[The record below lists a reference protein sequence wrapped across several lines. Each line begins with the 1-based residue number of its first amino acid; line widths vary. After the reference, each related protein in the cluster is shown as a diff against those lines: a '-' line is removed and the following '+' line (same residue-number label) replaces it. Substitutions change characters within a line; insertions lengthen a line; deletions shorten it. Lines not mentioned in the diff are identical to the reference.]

1 MNYKNNRNMS
11 QSKGVFAGLK
21 VIDCASYVAGPAAAT
36 ILSDFGADVIK
47 VEPPGIGDPYRY
59 LYHVEGNPKSTSNYY
74 WQVTNR
80 NKRSMAVDLKTQAG
94 VEIMSKLIKEADV
107 FIINFPPHVRKVLG
121 LMYEDVSRLNDK
133 IIYADLTGYGE
144 KGPEADKPGFDETA
158 YWARSG
164 FIDFARMAGAPP
176 TFSIGGSGDHP
187 AASALYGGIV
197 TALYRR
203 EKTGKGSHVTT
214 SLIGSAA
221 WAVGAWLQA
230 ALDGAKPARPQDRT
244 NPVNPLIN
252 TYRTADDRWLLLC
265 FVAEEKEWPGLAKVL
280 NHPDLLVDTRF
291 ATGKARRENSKALTN
306 ILDGIF
312 ASKPL
317 SFWREALDK
326 VRLTFSVVQTLD
338 ELATD
343 QQLIINGNI
352 REIQNG
358 TATKSYTVDSPVYV
372 SGEEKVQPKVAPG
385 LGEHNQEILSELG
398 YTDNEIAALD
408 AGGIISHP
416 KKAA

>member
-1 MNYKNNRNMS
+1 MS
-11 QSKGVFAGLK
+11 QNTGIFAGLK
-21 VIDCASYVAGPAAAT
+21 VIDVASYVAAPAAAT

-47 VEPPGIGDPYRY
+47 VEPPKIGDPYRY
-59 LYHVEGNPKSTSNYY
+59 LYRLEGNPTSTKNYY

-80 NKRSMAVDLKTQAG
+80 NKRSLAVDLKTPAG
-94 VEIMSKLIKEADV
+94 VEIISKLIKEADV
-107 FIINFPPHVRKVLG
+107 FIINFPPHVRKALG
-121 LMYEDVSRLNDK
+121 LMYEDVSRINDK

-164 FIDFARMAGAPP
+164 FVDFSRMAGAPP
-176 TFSIGGSGDHP
+176 FFSIGGSGDHP

-197 TALYRR
+197 TALYNR

-230 ALDGAKPARPQDRT
+230 ALDGATPARAQDRT

-252 TYRTADDRWLLLC
+252 SYRAQDDRWLLLC
-265 FVAEEKEWPGLAKVL
+265 FVAEDKEWPGLVKTI
-280 NHPDLLVDTRF
+280 NNPGLLTDVRF
-291 ATGKARRENSKALTN
+291 ADGKARRQHTKELTK
-306 ILDGIF
+306 ILEEAF
-312 ASKPL
+312 ATKPL
-317 SFWREALDK
+317 SYWREELDK
-326 VRLTFSVVQTLD
+326 LRLTFSVVQTLD

-343 QQLIINGNI
+343 QQLILNGDI
-352 REIQNG
+352 REIKDG
-358 TATKSYTVDSPVYV
+358 TGKSFTVDSPVHIK
-372 SGEEKVQPKVAPG
+372 GEEKVQPRLAPS
-385 LGEHNQEILSELG
+385 LGEHNFEILSELG
-398 YTDNEIAALD
+398 YNANEIEAL
-408 AGGIISHP
+408 GVSKIISIP